1 MSLLFPLGRWAPM
14 NDDQIKALHD
24 EWKRNEAELVRL
36 RELPVG
42 EVDPAARERELEH
55 RQDEIEFLVAQLD
68 AEFQ

>member
-1 MSLLFPLGRWAPM
+1 M

-24 EWKRNEAELVRL
+24 EWKRNEAELARL

-42 EVDPAARERELEH
+42 QVDPAARERELER

-68 AEFQ
+68 SEFQ